1 MRGLERISDRQYS
14 YQLLWV
20 PEMFGPLFYA
30 IENPEVIQHTIG
42 MLNLEAVG
50 AGEKWCMKKALEP
63 DTRFE
68 RTLRAAMLSTGVSF
82 EELEFFEGYVN
93 DEKVYGWPTIGVQ
106 GVAIQRHP
114 FHEYHTSA
122 DIPEL
127 IEVRLMLEALD
138 FSERFVE
145 MLELDYVPEY
155 VGKLPP
161 WLTRR
166 GLYFDS
172 KIDPENHDKYNNHLL
187 YKVDGKQSVLD
198 LAEVIGLTFIDTL
211 NYLKIFLESGV
222 IHKKNVI
229 W

>member
-1 MRGLERISDRQYS
+1 
-14 YQLLWV
+14 
-20 PEMFGPLFYA
+20 
-30 IENPEVIQHTIG
+30 
-42 MLNLEAVG
+42 
-50 AGEKWCMKKALEP
+50 
-63 DTRFE
+63 
-68 RTLRAAMLSTGVSF
+68 
-82 EELEFFEGYVN
+82 
-93 DEKVYGWPTIGVQ
+93 
-106 GVAIQRHP
+106 
-114 FHEYHTSA
+114 
-122 DIPEL
+122 
-127 IEVRLMLEALD
+127 MLEALD

-187 YKVDGKQSVLD
+187 YKVDGKKSVLD
-198 LAEVIGLTFIDTL
+198 LAEIIGLTFSDTL
-211 NYLKIFLESGV
+211 NYLKDFLESGV